1 MALEARLDLKLSQ
14 RLVMTPQLQLAIRML
29 RLSYLELTEAITQ
42 ELTEN
47 PCLEETAVELDE
59 ADASAE
65 RRDEASEGESERSAE
80 WEAAGGETGEDGGG
94 PPAESEAGRGDE
106 TDAPIIETRW
116 DEYFEERASD
126 GRDLGYMGPDRDEDM
141 PSYDRTLANRETLTD
156 HLLWQV
162 RLSEASPSEREACEA
177 IIGNLDENGYLEAS
191 VEDLVKLTGQ
201 GQEEIEAAIRT
212 VQGFDPPGVGARTLA
227 ECLLLQLPGL
237 GLGGTLVEAIIR
249 DHLADLEKK
258 RYDRIAKAQ
267 RTTIEA
273 VSEAAQ
279 TIARLEPRPGRPFD
293 RATPTYVIP
302 DVHIVKEEDRYIIL
316 LNEDGIPTLHISGF
330 YKDLMRQR
338 ALPPEERGY
347 LEDRYRSA
355 QWFIKSIQQRNRTIY
370 RVTESILKF
379 QRDFFDYGIRYLK
392 PLVLRI
398 VAEDV
403 GMHESTISRVTATK
417 YMSTPRGLLPFKFF
431 FSSGLASSSGVDVS
445 SVSVR
450 DMIQKIIQNEPT
462 DRPLADQSIEEI
474 LKKQGIEIARRTV
487 AKYRGELGIETA
499 GRRRVRV
506 PGPKKASQGTALQ
519 P

>member
-14 RLVMTPQLQLAIRML
+14 KLIMTPQLQLAIRLL
-29 RLSYLELTEAITQ
+29 RLSHLELTEAITQ

-47 PCLEETAVELDE
+47 PCLEETAIELE
-59 ADASAE
+59 EGDAVAE
-65 RRDEASEGESERSAE
+65 KTEDAAEGESESSAE
-80 WEAAGGETGEDGGG
+80 REAPGGEAGEDGAGSAAGVEGG
-94 PPAESEAGRGDE
+94 RSDES
-106 TDAPIIETRW
+106 DAPIIETRW

-126 GRDLGYMGPDRDEDM
+126 GRDLGYMGPDRDEDL

-162 RLSEASPSEREACEA
+162 RLTEASPSQREACEA
-177 IIGNLDENGYLEAS
+177 VIGNLDENGYLDAS

-201 GQEEIEAAIRT
+201 NPEEIEAAIRV

-227 ECLLLQLPGL
+227 ECLLLQLPAL
-237 GLGGTLVEAIIR
+237 GLCGTLVEAVVR
-249 DHLADLEKK
+249 DHLADLERK
-258 RYDRIAKAQ
+258 RYDRIAKVQ
-267 RTTIEA
+267 RTTVEA
-273 VSEAAQ
+273 VLEAAK
-279 TIARLEPRPGRPFD
+279 TLARLEPCPGRPFD
-293 RATPTYVIP
+293 HATPTYVVP
-302 DVHIVKEEDRYIIL
+302 DVHIVKEEDRLIIL
-316 LNEDGIPTLHISGF
+316 LNEDGIPALHISGF
-330 YKDLMRQR
+330 YKDLMRQKV
-338 ALPPEERGY
+338 LPPDERGY

-379 QRDFFDYGIRYLK
+379 QRDFFDYGIRYLR
-392 PLVLRI
+392 PLVLRD

-417 YMSTPRGLLPFKFF
+417 YMSTPRGLLAFKFF

-450 DMIQKIIQNEPT
+450 DMIQKIIQKEPT

-474 LKKQGIEIARRTV
+474 LRKQGIEIARRTV
-487 AKYRGELGIETA
+487 AKYRGELGIPTA

-506 PGPKKASQGTALQ
+506 PVPKQSSPEAGAEN
-519 P
+519 